1 MTAAQALF
9 HPHGAR
15 GRLIT
20 LEGGEGAGKSTQ
32 LAHIVRW
39 LLEGGIEAIGTREP
53 GGSPDAEILRTFL
66 LSGRL
71 ASLGPAAE
79 AILFAAARIDHI
91 DATIEPALA
100 AGKCVVC
107 DRFADSTRAYQ
118 GAREQLD
125 PCFLRALER
134 VTLGAV
140 RPDLTLIFDLPA
152 AEGLARA
159 GLRREPDEGPDR
171 FEGEDLR
178 FHENLRAA
186 FLAIAAAEPERC
198 AVIDAS
204 QPEEEVSQAIFGII
218 SKRLFAP
225 PATEQA
231 PSG

>member
-32 LAHIVRW
+32 LGHIVRW
-39 LLEGGIEAIGTREP
+39 LQEKGIEAVGTRAP
-53 GGSPDAEILRTFL
+53 GGSPGAEGLRTFL

-91 DATIEPALA
+91 DATIEPSLA

-125 PCFLRALER
+125 PRFLRALER

-152 AEGLARA
+152 AQGLTRA
-159 GLRREPDEGPDR
+159 GLRRGSAEGPDR

-178 FHENLRAA
+178 FHESLRAA

-204 QPEEEVSQAIFGII
+204 QSEADVSRAIFGII

-225 PATEQA
+225 PVAGQA
-231 PSG
+231 ANG